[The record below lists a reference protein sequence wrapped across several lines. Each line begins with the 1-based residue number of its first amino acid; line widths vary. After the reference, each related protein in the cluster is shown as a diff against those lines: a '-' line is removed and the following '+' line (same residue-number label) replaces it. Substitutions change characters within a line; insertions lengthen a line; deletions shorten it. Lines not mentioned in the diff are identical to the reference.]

1 MSDITPNLSQAA
13 VSPVLDSHA
22 VVASIPLGALLRF
35 FDGTPRPPE
44 RFRRKLNAWKN
55 RNDTGRLV
63 QRSPACTLGG
73 SPFPATF
80 TLHLGDYGAAGTI
93 VMIVN
98 RGFQATTD
106 LRFEVLE
113 LPTPGTVRLLARHGA
128 REELRHLAPDMA
140 AAEEWM
146 ARNRYSNLVVEV
158 VGDEDAARLP
168 VGRAA

>member
-1 MSDITPNLSQAA
+1 MSDTIPNTSQAA
-13 VSPVLDSHA
+13 VSSVLDGHA

-44 RFRRKLNAWKN
+44 RFRRKLNAWKS
-55 RNDTGRLV
+55 RNDIGRLV
-63 QRSPACTLGG
+63 QKSAACTLGG

-98 RGFQATTD
+98 RGFLATTD
-106 LRFEVLE
+106 LSFEVLE
-113 LPTPGTVRLLARHGA
+113 RPTPGMVRLLTRHGE

-146 ARNRYSNLVVEV
+146 SRNRYSNLMVEV
-158 VGDEDAARLP
+158 VGDEDAAHLP